1 LCGSSERSMGVM
13 PALALE
19 FDTLIKNRLLLFKQK
34 LKNETRKSDNSL
46 AKAG

>member
-1 LCGSSERSMGVM
+1 MGVM
-13 PALALE
+13 PTLALE